1 MSEYIDKSEAVG
13 EGYLADWYIHSV
25 AEYGDEKLNEPRW
38 TEKHIE
44 ELVRDF
50 IVIPKDTSA
59 ADVAPVV
66 HGHWIRFKETD
77 PETGYIHMRCSV
89 CSAYW
94 SDPSHADHFRYCPNC
109 GAKMD
114 GGD

>member
-44 ELVRDF
+44 ELTQDF
-50 IVIPKDTSA
+50 IVIPKDTPA

-66 HGHWIRFKETD
+66 HGKWDDSFDGIT
-77 PETGYIHMRCSV
+77 PVCSV
-89 CSAYW
+89 CKRTHHIVIRTP
-94 SDPSHADHFRYCPNC
+94 DYCPNC

-114 GGD
+114 GR